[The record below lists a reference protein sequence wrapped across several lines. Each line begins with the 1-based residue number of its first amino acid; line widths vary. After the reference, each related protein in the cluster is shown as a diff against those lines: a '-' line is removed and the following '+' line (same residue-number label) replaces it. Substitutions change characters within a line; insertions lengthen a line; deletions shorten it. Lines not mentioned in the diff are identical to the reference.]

1 MSKPTLED
9 KDYLTPTE
17 ATVFFDLS
25 ARKFYK
31 LLKTGTYGFV
41 AMYGTRKLIIKSEF
55 EKYLELRGIK
65 EALKKDG
72 KHKKRL

>member
-1 MSKPTLED
+1 MILITYKML
-9 KDYLTPTE
+9 
-17 ATVFFDLS
+17 
-25 ARKFYK
+25 FYK
-31 LLKTGTYGFV
+31 IGTYGFV

-55 EKYLELRGIK
+55 KKYLELPGIK